1 MGGAVPVLTAQEP
14 LKTDGAAAAASPVS
28 STSPG
33 RARWSALGA
42 LLAALVVYGALAGAL
57 PALPSGADVAFY
69 SLVVF
74 PAFAAAIWLALPL
87 ARRPGIR
94 LLVAAVCAGAL
105 AVGLSLASVD
115 SAANVAKLVCFGLL
129 GFWFLSLFE
138 ELWWVSLV
146 ALVVPWADIWSV
158 AAGPTRYV
166 VEEHPGLFE
175 RLAVTFPSPGE
186 AAAVNVGPPDV
197 LFFAL
202 LLAAADRFRLRV
214 TWSWMAMTGLLAA
227 TLALVWSW
235 DDVSGLPA
243 LPAICLGFLSANA
256 DLLWGDARTAWRTR
270 TEAGDSHQ
278 R

>member
-1 MGGAVPVLTAQEP
+1 MLGG
-14 LKTDGAAAAASPVS
+14 
-28 STSPG
+28 
-33 RARWSALGA
+33 
-42 LLAALVVYGALAGAL
+42 LLAALVVYGAVAGAL

-87 ARRPGIR
+87 ARGPGPR
-94 LLVAAVCAGAL
+94 VLVGAVLAGVV
-105 AVGLSLASVD
+105 AVGLSLADVD
-115 SAANVAKLVCFGLL
+115 SAANVAKLVCFGLV

-146 ALVVPWADIWSV
+146 AVVVPWADIWSV

-166 VEEHPGLFE
+166 VEEQPGLFE
-175 RLAVTFPSPGE
+175 RLAVSFPSPGD

-214 TWSWMAMTGLLAA
+214 GWTWIAMTGLLAA

-243 LPAICLGFLSANA
+243 LPAICLGFVLPNA
-256 DLLWGDARTAWRTR
+256 DLLWRDGRAAWASARAHRHGQ
-270 TEAGDSHQ
+270 E
-278 R
+278 